1 MTLNGRLAR
10 EARARLVPAP
20 AVGRRLALISLV
32 DALGSGM
39 YYTGAVLYFTL
50 VVGLSPREVG
60 AGLSLG
66 GLSGLLGAVPVG
78 IVADRLR
85 AGQVYIGLQLL
96 RGAAFAAYCLI
107 HSFPLFALVSVF
119 AGLTESALPPVS
131 QAVVG
136 ATVSGEERVD
146 TLAKI
151 RAVRNAG
158 FGLGALA
165 ATVAIGEG
173 SAAAFRSLVGINA
186 TSYFV
191 VAVLLARIGVGKVAV
206 GADPSKRTRL
216 VFVPDRRYLS
226 LTALQGVLAVHST
239 LLVVAAPL
247 WFVKHTKVPA
257 VIVGVMVVVNTAM
270 AVLWQARFAKP
281 AATVPGAGKVALWTG
296 AALAAFAIACETA
309 HEVRWTAVA
318 VSIAL
323 ASVVL
328 LTFAELWQSGSGW
341 TLSYELA
348 DPDRRTAYL
357 ATFQLGNTL
366 QQALAPWLV
375 TTLVFPATA
384 GWLAFG
390 AIALAAGVLTRMMV
404 REPERTVREAAT

>member
-1 MTLNGRLAR
+1 VTVSAALAR

-39 YYTGAVLYFTL
+39 YYTGAALYFTL
-50 VVGLSPREVG
+50 VVGLSPGQVG

-66 GLSGLLGAVPVG
+66 GAAGLLGAVPVG

-96 RGAAFAAYCLI
+96 RGAAFGAYCLI
-107 HSFPLFALVSVF
+107 HSFALFALVSVF

-136 ATVSGEERVD
+136 ATVPGEERVD

-165 ATVAIGEG
+165 ATAAIGEG
-173 SAAAFRSLVGINA
+173 SAPAFRSLVAINA
-186 TSYFV
+186 ASYFV
-191 VAVLLARIGVGKVAV
+191 VAALLARIGVGKVAV
-206 GADPSKRTRL
+206 RPDPSKRTRL
-216 VFVPDRRYLS
+216 LFVPDRRYLS

-247 WFVKHTKVPA
+247 WFVRHTKVPA
-257 VIVGVMVVVNTAM
+257 IVVGVMVVVNTVM

-281 AATVPGAGKVALWTG
+281 AATVPGAGKTALWTG
-296 AALAAFAIACETA
+296 AALAGFAVACQGA
-309 HEVRWTAVA
+309 HEVGGTAVA
-318 VSIAL
+318 VAIAL
-323 ASVVL
+323 AAVVL

-341 TLSYELA
+341 TLSYEFA

-366 QQALAPWLV
+366 QQAVAPWLI
-375 TTLVFPATA
+375 TALIFPAPG

-390 AIALAAGVLTRMMV
+390 AIALAAGVVTRVIV
-404 REPERTVREAAT
+404 RTGEED